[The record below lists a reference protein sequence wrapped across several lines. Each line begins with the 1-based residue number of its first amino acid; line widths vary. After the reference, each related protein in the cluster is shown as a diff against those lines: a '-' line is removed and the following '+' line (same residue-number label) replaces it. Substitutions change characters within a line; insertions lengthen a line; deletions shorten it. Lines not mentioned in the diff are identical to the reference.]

1 MVFIK
6 DNIVLFVAFVLSE
19 PGELAVV
26 PSDPCSSLVVSVAK
40 ISEYFMR
47 QLYDSMDL
55 RI

>member
-6 DNIVLFVAFVLSE
+6 DNIVLFVAIVSSE
-19 PGELAVV
+19 PGESTVV
-26 PSDPCSSLVVSVAK
+26 PLDPCSSLVVNVAK

-47 QLYDSMDL
+47 KLYDSMDL